1 VRLGRDD
8 TGRWKITPDRYE
20 DVGRMKISRP
30 LIWAFRVTLILLWL
44 ALGLHYWMIAGVL
57 GPVVVVLT
65 LRLWVEAE
73 RDVRGRS

>member
-1 VRLGRDD
+1 MRLGRDD

-44 ALGLHYWMIAGVL
+44 ALGFHNWMIAGV
-57 GPVVVVLT
+57 P
-65 LRLWVEAE
+65 
-73 RDVRGRS
+73 

>member
-1 VRLGRDD
+1 
-8 TGRWKITPDRYE
+8 
-20 DVGRMKISRP
+20 MKISRP